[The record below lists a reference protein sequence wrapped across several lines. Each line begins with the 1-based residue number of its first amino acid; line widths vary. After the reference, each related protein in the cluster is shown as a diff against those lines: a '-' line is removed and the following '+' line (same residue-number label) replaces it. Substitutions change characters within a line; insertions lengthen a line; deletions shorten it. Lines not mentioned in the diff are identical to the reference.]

1 MASILL
7 LGSDRERAMS
17 VRSLLRQ
24 DGHQVTYER
33 NLDGWRDRERRIQP
47 HLIVAAVES
56 AESVLATSS
65 GTLRGFPAPILFVQ
79 HETDFCRDVH
89 LDERLIDRITSPFLE
104 QDLLGRV
111 DALVR
116 VRSVIHGNSV
126 QSTGA
131 AGADEGQ
138 PDAGGWKGQLQRLR
152 ALLGSRIPP
161 HKKSLGPYLEVAAQ
175 VADWT
180 DRRDAF
186 ARGHAERVAS
196 ISAMIGEGLRIDADE
211 TGLLLRAAAL
221 HDIGKVGLPQEILHQ
236 KTPLQENQIRLIRTH
251 PRRGAALLK
260 ALDQDEE
267 VAETILY
274 HHERPDGSGYYGM
287 QADSIPRTARILAVA
302 EVYDAM
308 TSSRLREPT
317 SSQDALKMLKARRGQ
332 DFDPDCV
339 DALVD
344 RMKPRRD
351 VLPLSDRPTY
361 S

>member
-7 LGSDRERAMS
+7 LGSDRERAMG

-33 NLDGWRDRERRIQP
+33 NLDGWRGRERKVQP
-47 HLIVAAVES
+47 DLVVAAVES
-56 AESVLATSS
+56 TDSVLTTSS
-65 GTLRGFPAPILFVQ
+65 RVLRGFPAPILFVQ
-79 HETDFCRDVH
+79 HETDFCRDIH
-89 LDERLIDRITSPFLE
+89 LDERLIDRITSPFLD

-116 VRSVIHGNSV
+116 VRSVIHGDPVKS
-126 QSTGA
+126 
-131 AGADEGQ
+131 AGDEGEL
-138 PDAGGWKGQLQRLR
+138 DAGGWKGQLQRLK

-161 HKKSLGPYLEVAAQ
+161 YKRSLGPYLEVAAQ

-186 ARGHAERVAS
+186 ARGHAERVTS

-236 KTPLQENQIRLIRTH
+236 KAPLQENQIRLIRTH
-251 PRRGAALLK
+251 PRRGAALIK

-267 VAETILY
+267 VAATILY
-274 HHERPDGSGYYGM
+274 HHERPDGTGYYGM
-287 QADSIPRTARILAVA
+287 HADSIPRTARILAVA

-308 TSSRLREPT
+308 TSTRLREPT
-317 SSQDALKMLKARRGQ
+317 SSQNALKMLAARRGQ
-332 DFDPDCV
+332 DFDSDCV

-344 RMKPRRD
+344 RLKPRRD
-351 VLPLSDRPTY
+351 VLPLSARPTY